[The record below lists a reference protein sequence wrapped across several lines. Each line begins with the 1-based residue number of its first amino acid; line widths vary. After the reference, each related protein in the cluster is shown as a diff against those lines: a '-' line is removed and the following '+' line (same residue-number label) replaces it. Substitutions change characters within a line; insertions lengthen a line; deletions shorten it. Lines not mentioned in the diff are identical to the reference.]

1 MNQDT
6 LLFGTALLAGSFF
19 LINNSMKN
27 KREGFR
33 ADPPV
38 TGGRNGGAQAVM
50 SNPGNFPSTP
60 SMRDNHYGTLN
71 GGLTTTAPGQLS
83 AAGPSFVNSGD
94 YPKSGS
100 FLDANGSPIEYKTPD
115 FKSVGS
121 YTQDTLLRNNNLT
134 SEQVTQALR
143 DVYGGK
149 TPDLQSARDLLP
161 IPDMKYTSSID
172 PTNPENF
179 IYNRTLFARLKRRY
193 GNGVD
198 FIRGDIDVKPEYRG
212 WFDIRPPADNDLV
225 QGYFD
230 KYIDIEQETHLQD
243 SIFTRNTP
251 ISDIAEGK
259 VNPWGKQYLL
269 EGVANQTSSRFGGE

>member
-33 ADPPV
+33 ALEDEL

-60 SMRDNHYGTLN
+60 SVRSDVNGTLQ
-71 GGLTTTAPGQLS
+71 GGLRATAPGQLS
-83 AAGPSFVNSGD
+83 AAGASFTNTS
-94 YPKSGS
+94 
-100 FLDANGSPIEYKTPD
+100 GSPIDY
-115 FKSVGS
+115 KSVGS

-134 SEQVTQALR
+134 SEQVAQALK

-193 GNGVD
+193 GKAISMLNQNTEDGLISD
-198 FIRGDIDVKPEYRG
+198 
-212 WFDIRPPADNDLV
+212 
-225 QGYFD
+225 
-230 KYIDIEQETHLQD
+230 HLQITIWYKVI
-243 SIFTRNTP
+243 SINTL
-251 ISDIAEGK
+251 ISNKKLISRILSLLVILLFLILQK
-259 VNPWGKQYLL
+259 VKSIHLVNSISLK
-269 EGVANQTSSRFGGE
+269 V

>member
-33 ADPPV
+33 ALEDEL
-38 TGGRNGGAQAVM
+38 TGGRNGGAQAVA

-60 SMRDNHYGTLN
+60 SVRSDANGTLQ
-71 GGLTTTAPGQLS
+71 GGLRATAPGQLS
-83 AAGPSFVNSGD
+83 AAGASFTNTS
-94 YPKSGS
+94 
-100 FLDANGSPIEYKTPD
+100 GSPIDY
-115 FKSVGS
+115 KSVGS

-134 SEQVTQALR
+134 SEQVAQALK

-149 TPDLQSARDLLP
+149 TPELQSARDLLP

-251 ISDIAEGK
+251 ISDITESK
-259 VNPWGKQYLL
+259 INPWGKQYLL
-269 EGVANQTSSRFGGE
+269 EGVADQTSRRMGGANSS